1 MRDPFRNYDAWLEA
15 PIQRTYAEGDAFVD
29 WCETNDVDLDD
40 DRAERLYQEAIETDQ
55 EREAED
61 RAERRI
67 ERELEGREP

>member
-15 PIQRTYAEGDAFVD
+15 PIQRAYAEGDAFVD
-29 WCETNDVDLDD
+29 WCEANDVDPDD